1 MQSVAD
7 STPKLKSDNSD
18 SRANQSAGD
27 ALAAALFD
35 DYCRKFMTAEQTN
48 SLEDAE
54 AAGHAR
60 TQFLSCFEKLPGVSA
75 EVSL

>member
-1 MQSVAD
+1 MNITD
-7 STPKLKSDNSD
+7 STPKLKPDNCESKAD
-18 SRANQSAGD
+18 HIAGD

-48 SLEDAE
+48 SLEDAA

-60 TQFLSCFEKLPGVSA
+60 TQFLTCFEKLPGVSA